1 MELKFMD
8 NTKNDDYYVDKIL
21 KYAERI
27 VIRMSNVDYDSFVCN
42 LDVQEAMMFNLVQI
56 SENVKRISDNY
67 KLTRINV
74 PWKDMIGLRNKI
86 MHDYGH
92 VVLDVVY
99 DTLKN
104 DIPELVNVLKNE
116 QE

>member
-1 MELKFMD
+1 
-8 NTKNDDYYVDKIL
+8 
-21 KYAERI
+21 
-27 VIRMSNVDYDSFVCN
+27 MSNVDYDSFV
-42 LDVQEAMMFNLVQI
+42 FNLVQI
-56 SENVKRISDNY
+56 SENARKISDNY

-86 MHDYGH
+86 VHDYGH

-104 DIPELVNVLKNE
+104 DIPELVNMLKNE